1 MSRIENELRSALR
14 REEPSTDFAD
24 RVMARINS
32 LPAKTTPREK
42 REKIDWRSKIIGIFE
57 PFQLKWAMAA
67 AMTILILFAG
77 LSLYRHRENQRLQA
91 EIAEGERARQQVLL
105 AMKLTSEKLNYA
117 HRKVQQS
124 VESRK

>member
-1 MSRIENELRSALR
+1 MSRLENELRSALS
-14 REEPSTDFAD
+14 REEPSPDFTD
-24 RVMARINS
+24 RVMARIQS
-32 LPAKTTPREK
+32 LPAKTEQEK
-42 REKIDWRSKIIGIFE
+42 REKIGWLSKIIAIFE

-67 AMTILILFAG
+67 ALAILMLFAG
-77 LSLYRHRENQRLQA
+77 LSLHRYRENQRMLA

-105 AMKLTSEKLNYA
+105 AMKLTSEKLNFA

>member
-1 MSRIENELRSALR
+1 MSRLENELRSALS
-14 REEPSTDFAD
+14 REEPSPDFTD
-24 RVMARINS
+24 RVMARIQS
-32 LPAKTTPREK
+32 LPAKTEQEK
-42 REKIDWRSKIIGIFE
+42 REKIGWLSKIIAIFE

-67 AMTILILFAG
+67 ALAILMLFAG
-77 LSLYRHRENQRLQA
+77 LSLNRYRENQRMLA

-105 AMKLTSEKLNYA
+105 AMKLTSEKLNFA

>member
-1 MSRIENELRSALR
+1 MSRLENELRSALS
-14 REEPSTDFAD
+14 REEPSPDFTD
-24 RVMARINS
+24 RVMARIQS
-32 LPAKTTPREK
+32 LPAKTEQEK
-42 REKIDWRSKIIGIFE
+42 REKIDWLSKIIAIFE

-67 AMTILILFAG
+67 ALAILMLFTG
-77 LSLYRHRENQRLQA
+77 LSLHRYRENQRMLA

-105 AMKLTSEKLNYA
+105 AMKLTSEKLNFA

>member
-1 MSRIENELRSALR
+1 MSRLENELRSALS
-14 REEPSTDFAD
+14 REEPSPDFTD
-24 RVMARINS
+24 RVMARIQS
-32 LPAKTTPREK
+32 LPAKTEQEK
-42 REKIDWRSKIIGIFE
+42 REKIGWLSKIIAIFE

-67 AMTILILFAG
+67 ALAILMLFAG
-77 LSLYRHRENQRLQA
+77 LSLYRYRENQRMLA

-105 AMKLTSEKLNYA
+105 AMKLTSEKLNFA